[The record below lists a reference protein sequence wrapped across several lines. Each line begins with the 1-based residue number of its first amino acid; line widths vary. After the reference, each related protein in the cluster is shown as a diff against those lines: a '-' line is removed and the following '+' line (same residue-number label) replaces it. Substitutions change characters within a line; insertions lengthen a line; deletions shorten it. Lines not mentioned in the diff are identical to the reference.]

1 MANTIVQQFIKELE
15 AEEGATRKCL
25 ERIPENLFSWKPHD
39 KSMNLMYLSVIVS
52 DVPKWITFMAEGS
65 EIDFVKWEKFVPKT
79 TAELVAH
86 FDEAIKGAKQSLSK
100 VSDEDLA
107 ADFHLKANG
116 KVLYTATKLENISSS
131 IRHWVHHRGQLTV
144 FMRLKD
150 IPVPA
155 IYGPSADEQAF

>member
-1 MANTIVQQFIKELE
+1 MAKTIVEHFIKELDAE
-15 AEEGATRKCL
+15 AAATRKCL
-25 ERIPENLFSWKPHD
+25 ERIPENLFSWKPHP
-39 KSMNLMYLSVIVS
+39 KSMAMGYLAVIVS
-52 DVPKWITFMAEGS
+52 DVPKWVSTMASEPELDFM
-65 EIDFVKWEKFVPKT
+65 KWEKFEPKT

-86 FDEAIKGAKQSLSK
+86 FDEVFKVAKETLAK

-116 KVLYTATKLENISSS
+116 AILYTASKMINISSA

-150 IPVPA
+150 IPVPS
-155 IYGPSADEQAF
+155 IYGPSADEKTF